1 MIYELIK
8 LSNDYGASFTP
19 LLGSRLKGIL
29 LDYERGY
36 EVDKDEIIERL
47 IFEFIGHY
55 EEINA
60 QLKDTDLNF

>member
-1 MIYELIK
+1 MVYELIK
-8 LSNDYGASFTP
+8 LSKDYGASFTP
-19 LLGSRLKGIL
+19 ILGSRLEGIL
-29 LDYERGY
+29 LDYQRGY
-36 EVDKDEIIERL
+36 EVDKDELIDRL

>member
-19 LLGSRLKGIL
+19 LLSTRLESLL

-36 EVDKDEIIERL
+36 SVDKDELIERL
-47 IFEFIGHY
+47 IFEIVGHY

-60 QLKDTDLNF
+60 QLNEMRAIK